1 MRGPSSSRRTTPV
14 ISWERPCRFRR
25 SFRSGSFG
33 AARASGSCG
42 RRRGPDAEV
51 PVLPGRQYR
60 VEDILRIAW
69 RRKWLIVLPFV
80 VISTAT
86 VFVTKRLP
94 NQYRSETVILV
105 VPQKVPESY
114 VRSTVSGHIEDRL
127 QSLQQ
132 QILSRSRLER
142 IIDDFNL
149 FTAQRRV
156 RPMEAI
162 VEGMR
167 AAIKVETVRGGDAFS
182 VSYTG
187 SDPLIV
193 KAVTER
199 LASLFIEENVRDR
212 EMLAIGTSDFLQ
224 TQLDDARKRLIEQ
237 EKRLEEYRLRYAG
250 QLPSQ
255 AASNLQALQNGRM
268 QLQALDDA
276 LARARD
282 RQVTLE
288 RAVGDLLATET
299 PTAAPVAATAPPPPA
314 ASGDPAALA
323 GSTPA
328 EQLLDARRRLA
339 ALESRLLPEHP
350 DIARLKR
357 QIAQLEPK
365 VAADSAASA
374 ATTPSAA
381 ARPARDAA
389 QVARE
394 RRIRDIRADLDA
406 IGREIAA
413 RQNDQQRVRTEM
425 ALYQSRLDA
434 APIREAEMTELTRD
448 YDTIQQIYRGL
459 LAKREDSKVAANL
472 EQRQVGEQFR
482 VLDPAR
488 VPERP
493 FSPDRM
499 KLNLMGIAFGLVL
512 GLASVAAIE
521 YFDTSLKTEDDVRT
535 VLSLPVIATIPL
547 LTQTMGDVRVRARLR
562 WSFTAGAA
570 AIVIAIATIVWRF
583 RG

>member
-1 MRGPSSSRRTTPV
+1 ML
-14 ISWERPCRFRR
+14 
-25 SFRSGSFG
+25 FRS
-33 AARASGSCG
+33 
-42 RRRGPDAEV
+42 
-51 PVLPGRQYR
+51 
-60 VEDILRIAW
+60 
-69 RRKWLIVLPFV
+69 
-80 VISTAT
+80 
-86 VFVTKRLP
+86 
-94 NQYRSETVILV
+94 
-105 VPQKVPESY
+105 
-114 VRSTVSGHIEDRL
+114 
-127 QSLQQ
+127 
-132 QILSRSRLER
+132 
-142 IIDDFNL
+142 
-149 FTAQRRV
+149 
-156 RPMEAI
+156 
-162 VEGMR
+162 
-167 AAIKVETVRGGDAFS
+167 
-182 VSYTG
+182 
-187 SDPLIV
+187 
-193 KAVTER
+193 
-199 LASLFIEENVRDR
+199 
-212 EMLAIGTSDFLQ
+212 
-224 TQLDDARKRLIEQ
+224 
-237 EKRLEEYRLRYAG
+237 
-250 QLPSQ
+250 
-255 AASNLQALQNGRM
+255 
-268 QLQALDDA
+268 
-276 LARARD
+276 
-282 RQVTLE
+282 
-288 RAVGDLLATET
+288 
-299 PTAAPVAATAPPPPA
+299 
-314 ASGDPAALA
+314 
-323 GSTPA
+323 
-328 EQLLDARRRLA
+328 
-339 ALESRLLPEHP
+339 
-350 DIARLKR
+350 
-357 QIAQLEPK
+357 QLEPK

-512 GLASVAAIE
+512 GLASVAALE

-547 LTQTMGDVRVRARLR
+547 LTQTMADVRVRARLR

>member
-1 MRGPSSSRRTTPV
+1 M
-14 ISWERPCRFRR
+14 
-25 SFRSGSFG
+25 
-33 AARASGSCG
+33 
-42 RRRGPDAEV
+42 
-51 PVLPGRQYR
+51 LPGRQYR

-149 FTAQRRV
+149 FTAQRRM

-187 SDPLIV
+187 SDPLTV

-237 EKRLEEYRLRYAG
+237 EKKLEEYRLRYAG

-255 AASNLQALQNGRM
+255 APSNLQALQNGRM

-288 RAVGDLLATET
+288 RALGDLLATDT

-357 QIAQLEPK
+357 QISQLEPK

-381 ARPARDAA
+381 ARPVRDAA

-394 RRIRDIRADLDA
+394 RRTRDIRADLDA

-434 APIREAEMTELTRD
+434 APIREAEMTELMRD

-512 GLASVAAIE
+512 GLASVAALE

-547 LTQTMGDVRVRARLR
+547 LTQTMADVGVRARLR